1 MKLKKTGIVII
12 VISFLYLILVSW
24 LASWWYVPD
33 YRTLGPEFLSGS
45 SWYTSLAF
53 NIIWSVSLPLGA
65 ILIVLGFA
73 LYIRIERNRVLFYI
87 ITSLIILFWLGMW
100 YVSSITSILFGIG
113 GGIIIICFSFSVW
126 NWAKKRPRL
135 NKINRL
141 ASDIRLFGYLF
152 FVISAWYLCG
162 LLGTPMFGLRP
173 EIMLMFKT
181 QYGAYTLAAKI
192 MICLIAGWILI
203 AVSHYIETTSNKEL
217 NKQN

>member
-1 MKLKKTGIVII
+1 MKLKKAGIVII
-12 VISFLYLILVSW
+12 VISMLYLILISW

-33 YRTLGPEFLSGS
+33 YRTLGPGFISGS

-65 ILIVLGFA
+65 ILMVLGFA

-87 ITSLIILFWLGMW
+87 IAGLIILFWLGMW
-100 YVSSITSILFGIG
+100 YVSSITSALFGIG

-126 NWAKKRPRL
+126 NWAKKRPHL
-135 NKINRL
+135 NRINRL
-141 ASDIRLFGYLF
+141 AADIRLLGYLF

-181 QYGAYTLAAKI
+181 QYGAYTLAAKV
-192 MICLIAGWILI
+192 MICLMGGYSVIGI
-203 AVSHYIETTSNKEL
+203 
-217 NKQN
+217 

>member
-12 VISFLYLILVSW
+12 VISLLYLILVSW

-33 YRTLGPEFLSGS
+33 YRTLGPEFISGS

-53 NIIWSVSLPLGA
+53 NIIWSASLPLGA
-65 ILIVLGFA
+65 ILLVLGFA
-73 LYIRIERNRVLFYI
+73 LYIRIERNRILFYI
-87 ITSLIILFWLGMW
+87 IASLIIIFWLGMW

-126 NWAKKRPRL
+126 NWAKKRPHL
-135 NKINRL
+135 NRINRL
-141 ASDIRLFGYLF
+141 AADIRLLGYLF

-192 MICLIAGWILI
+192 MICLMVAWILI

-217 NKQN
+217 KETN